1 MKNVFT
7 VLLLLI
13 AVLSVA
19 CLCTRLNREQELLK
33 ASKLNVQ
40 VAEKRKEAAEVELE
54 NAMYRWWLIDMQ
66 YKDLNLKDKWKEE
79 LEQFKK
85 ENGFYDE

>member
-1 MKNVFT
+1 MNKAITVMLF
-7 VLLLLI
+7 VLL
-13 AVLSVA
+13 VLAVA

-40 VAEKRKEAAEVELE
+40 VSEKRKEAAEVELE